1 MHLTVIDYR
10 REKRVVQSKVD
21 LKVVKTRAN
30 IKNTFIELLFEKEFN
45 KITIQNILDKALIN
59 RSTFYKH
66 YSDKYEL
73 AEQLIDEIVETATSF
88 INERFSDKKEVDLF
102 SIICKI
108 YEHLY
113 DQKKVVLALWKIKTD
128 ALHLYDDIE
137 DLLKKNF
144 MQYIII
150 HNTCKDSSLL
160 DYYSTL
166 YSSLVLT
173 TIKWILTSGKGSDIR
188 KILEHFQ
195 DTLAGSIFF
204 LD

>member
-1 MHLTVIDYR
+1 M
-10 REKRVVQSKVD
+10 QSKID
-21 LKVVKTRAN
+21 LRIIKTRAN

-45 KITIQNILDKALIN
+45 EITIQNILDKALIN

-73 AEQLIDEIVETATSF
+73 AEQLVDEIVKNATSF
-88 INERFSDKKEVDLF
+88 INERFSNKKENDLF
-102 SIICKI
+102 STIYKI
-108 YEHLY
+108 YLHLY
-113 DQKKVVLALWKIKTD
+113 DQKKTILALWKIKTST
-128 ALHLYDDIE
+128 LHLYDDIE

-150 HNTCKDSSLL
+150 DNNCKDIHLL

-173 TIKWILTSGKGSDIR
+173 TIKWILTSGKESDIK
-188 KILEHFQ
+188 KILEQ
-195 DTLAGSIFF
+195 VQGTLGSKVFF
-204 LD
+204 GN

>member
-21 LKVVKTRAN
+21 LRVVKTRAN
-30 IKNTFIELLFEKEFN
+30 IKNTFIELLSEKEFN
-45 KITIQNILDKALIN
+45 KITIQNILDEALIN

-144 MQYIII
+144 TQYIII

-173 TIKWILTSGKGSDIR
+173 TIKWILTSGNGSDIR
-188 KILEHFQ
+188 KILEQFQ
-195 DTLAGSIFF
+195 DTLAGNIFF

>member
-1 MHLTVIDYR
+1 MYLTVIDYR
-10 REKRVVQSKVD
+10 REKKVVQSRVD
-21 LKVVKTRAN
+21 LRVVKTRAN
-30 IKNTFIELLFEKEFN
+30 IKNTFIELLSEKEFN

-88 INERFSDKKEVDLF
+88 INERFSDKKENDLF
-102 SIICKI
+102 SIICRI

-128 ALHLYDDIE
+128 TLHLYDDIE

-188 KILEHFQ
+188 KILEQFQ
-195 DTLAGSIFF
+195 GALVGNIFF